1 MHVSYYYSIKDIS
14 VGGMCI
20 CYGHAKACPLN
31 ILTKKL
37 SCECEHNT
45 CGESCDQCCPGYNQK
60 PWMAGTFLTR
70 HVCEKCNCHG
80 KSDECYY
87 NQTVADMRLSLSTH
101 GEYEGGGVCLGCSDD
116 TAGINCQSCVDG
128 FFRPSEVSA
137 DDLRPCRPCSCD
149 PRGAISTVCVPDD
162 TQASAGLSAG
172 WCHCKQ
178 GYAGEKCDRCA
189 FGYTGFP
196 GCQRCNCSVEGSI
209 NKDPCHLPCVC
220 K

>member
-1 MHVSYYYSIKDIS
+1 MTLTLKDHRDVDRIVSRRYYYSIKDIS

-31 ILTKKL
+31 TLTKVNTLTEHLQKL

-45 CGESCDQCCPGYNQK
+45 CGESCDRCCPGYNQK

-70 HVCEKCNCHG
+70 HICEKCNCQG

-87 NQTVADMRLSLSTH
+87 NQTVADMKLSLNTRT
-101 GEYEGGGVCLGCSDD
+101 EYEGGGVCVGCSDN

-128 FFRPSEVSA
+128 FYRPSEVSA

-149 PRGAISTVCVPDD
+149 LTGSISTVCVPDD
-162 TQASAGLSAG
+162 TQASA
-172 WCHCKQ
+172 
-178 GYAGEKCDRCA
+178 
-189 FGYTGFP
+189 
-196 GCQRCNCSVEGSI
+196 
-209 NKDPCHLPCVC
+209 
-220 K
+220 